1 MQFGLETCITEILC
15 PGDQIT
21 KSLRSPPP
29 HAPCNPRDTSSDKAE
44 IMGVENKKTRT
55 KTRRHTRDLD
65 QVKSDMLS
73 SKHLAQY
80 QATKA
85 SEDLPGL
92 GQFYCVEC
100 AKWFEGENSQRTH
113 LKGKNHKRRVKALKE
128 EPYSQ
133 KEAEAAVGLRTDNGP
148 LRASKPQTIEVE
160 MAT

>member
-1 MQFGLETCITEILC
+1 
-15 PGDQIT
+15 
-21 KSLRSPPP
+21 
-29 HAPCNPRDTSSDKAE
+29 
-44 IMGVENKKTRT
+44 MGVENKKTRT

-65 QVKSDMLS
+65 QIKSDMLS
-73 SKHLAQY
+73 SKHLSQY

-85 SEDLPGL
+85 TEDLPGL
-92 GQFYCVEC
+92 GEFYCVEC

-113 LKGKNHKRRVKALKE
+113 LKGKNHKRRVKALKD

-148 LRASKPQTIEVE
+148 LRTSVSKPQTIEVE

>member
-15 PGDQIT
+15 LET
-21 KSLRSPPP
+21 KSPNHCDHQPLAHRATPAEPQSEQGSNNGCREQEDQDEDEEA
-29 HAPCNPRDTSSDKAE
+29 HQSD
-44 IMGVENKKTRT
+44 
-55 KTRRHTRDLD
+55 L
-65 QVKSDMLS
+65 LS
-73 SKHLAQY
+73 AKHLAQY
-80 QATKA
+80 QATK
-85 SEDLPGL
+85 STEDLPGL

-113 LKGKNHKRRVKALKE
+113 LKGKNHKRRVKALKD

-148 LRASKPQTIEVE
+148 PRTSMSKPQTIEVE